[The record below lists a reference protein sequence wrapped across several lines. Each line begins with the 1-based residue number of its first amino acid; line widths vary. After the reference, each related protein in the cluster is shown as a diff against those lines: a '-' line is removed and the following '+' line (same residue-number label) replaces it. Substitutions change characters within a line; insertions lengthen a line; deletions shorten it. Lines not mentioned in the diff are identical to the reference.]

1 MDQFTNIEARRVEA
15 ELITARAFAQLAENI
30 GNITSALT
38 SIANAISDVARKM
51 PNP

>member
-1 MDQFTNIEARRVEA
+1 MEQFASIEARRVDA
-15 ELITARAFAQLAENI
+15 ELITAQAFAQLSEHI
-30 GNITSALT
+30 GNIASGLT